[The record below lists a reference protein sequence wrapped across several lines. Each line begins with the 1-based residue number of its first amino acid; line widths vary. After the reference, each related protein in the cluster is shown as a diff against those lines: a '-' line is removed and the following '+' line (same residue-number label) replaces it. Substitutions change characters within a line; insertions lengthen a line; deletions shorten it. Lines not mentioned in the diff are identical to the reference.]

1 MTTKKAKPAGKVP
14 VRKDVATRLKARKTL
29 KTRKPGFKRQEGWR
43 HAKLKD
49 AWRKPKGRHSKQ
61 RKGEKARGKTVRIG
75 YGSPSDVKD
84 LNRLGYREV
93 RVHSPGEMEGLDP
106 REEMAVI
113 ASSVGRKKKEELLKL
128 AAEKKIHVANA

>member
-1 MTTKKAKPAGKVP
+1 MTSKKAKPAGKAP
-14 VRKDVATRLKARKTL
+14 VRKEAASGLRARKTL
-29 KTRKPGFKRQEGWR
+29 KSKKPAFKRQEGWR

-75 YGSPSDVKD
+75 YGSPSEVKG

-93 RVHSPGEMEGLDP
+93 RVHGPGDIEGLDP
-106 REEMAVI
+106 REEMVVI
-113 ASSVGRKKKEELLKL
+113 ASSVGRKKREELLKI
-128 AAEKKIHVANA
+128 AAEKNLHVANS